1 MKKRRKILGVYV
13 VLLFLF
19 FPARGFSDDRQEFSD
34 DIGPSAERFITS
46 LADKAITTLTGEDVT
61 REKRAQR
68 FRSILTEHFAV
79 ETIGRWVL
87 GRHWRKATEGE
98 REEYLGLFEDLLVIT
113 YAERFAKYSGETLVI
128 SKSVVND
135 DQDIVVYSLL
145 KRAEGLQPLK
155 VNWRVR
161 ERDESFKI
169 TDIIVEGI
177 SMGQTQRSEFASV
190 IRQNGGEIENLLS
203 LLRKRLKNDA

>member
-46 LADKAITTLTGEDVT
+46 LADKAITKLAGEDVT

-68 FRSILTEHFAV
+68 FRSLLAEHFAV
-79 ETIGRWVL
+79 DTIGRWVL

-113 YAERFAKYSGETLVI
+113 YAERFTKYSGETLVI
-128 SKSVVND
+128 SKSVVNG
-135 DQDIVVYSLL
+135 DQDIVVYSSLN
-145 KRAEGLQPLK
+145 RAEGLQPLK

-161 ERDESFKI
+161 ERDGSFKI

-190 IRQNGGEIENLLS
+190 IRQNGGDIENLLS

>member
-1 MKKRRKILGVYV
+1 
-13 VLLFLF
+13 
-19 FPARGFSDDRQEFSD
+19 
-34 DIGPSAERFITS
+34 
-46 LADKAITTLTGEDVT
+46 
-61 REKRAQR
+61 
-68 FRSILTEHFAV
+68 
-79 ETIGRWVL
+79 
-87 GRHWRKATEGE
+87 
-98 REEYLGLFEDLLVIT
+98 LVIT

-190 IRQNGGEIENLLS
+190 IRQNGGDIENLLS